1 MINLEVNEYCHNCPE
16 FQPLVDK
23 EYYESGYGDEFT
35 NTTVTC
41 KYAQRCEAIAE
52 YFKKHAKHE
61 KN

>member
-16 FQPLVDK
+16 FKPLVDK

-35 NTTVTC
+35 NTTVMC